1 MTAGYP
7 HLVHY
12 NPGDGVA
19 KTLGITLTAFA
30 KYGIQPLAF
39 TNCMN
44 FGSPE
49 NKYVMHDF
57 KEVMQTFDDNA
68 VYYDI
73 PIISGNVSFYNETD
87 YEPIMPTPVFG
98 AVGLIEDVYNV

>member
-1 MTAGYP
+1 VYS
-7 HLVHY
+7 

-19 KTLGITLTAFA
+19 KTVAMILTAFA

-49 NKYVMHDF
+49 NPFVMNDF
-57 KEVMQTFDDNA
+57 KEVMETFNDHA
-68 VYYDI
+68 MFYDI
-73 PIISGNVSFYNETD
+73 PIISGNVSFYNETN
-87 YEPIMPTPVFG
+87 EQPIMPTPVIG
-98 AVGLIEDVYNV
+98 AVGLIEDVYV